1 MFGGCQ
7 TRVVTGIDANRDGS
21 GVVRV
26 GVGLDREAL
35 TQAGDL
41 AQLRL
46 ADLRADGW
54 KVTGPRR
61 ERQGVTWVRAER
73 GFSTPAEANRVLA
86 RLGPRSGPFRGLAL
100 TRARSLLHTTTS
112 FRGTV
117 DLTARLAGFEDEV
130 RRLGFDPGLDPV
142 SLQRRLGIDLDRV
155 VRFEVGARLPGRIQ
169 AAGASVTAG
178 EARWAAPMGGVTE
191 MRATA
196 TALNT
201 ATAVYGAVGLLAAAG
216 AAALALYARAGRE
229 DVAPPS

>member
-1 MFGGCQ
+1 MTTILYLNG
-7 TRVVTGIDANRDGS
+7 TIYTMDA
-21 GVVRV
+21 
-26 GVGLDREAL
+26 
-35 TQAGDL
+35 
-41 AQLRL
+41 
-46 ADLRADGW
+46 
-54 KVTGPRR
+54 
-61 ERQGVTWVRAER
+61 
-73 GFSTPAEANRVLA
+73 A
-86 RLGPRSGPFRGLAL
+86 RP
-100 TRARSLLHTTTS
+100 RARAMAIDTLSG
-112 FRGTV
+112 RI
-117 DLTARLAGFEDEV
+117 LAVGEDDEV